1 MGPILFYMASCGSTS
16 CDQFDP
22 SGAKWF
28 KISQQ
33 GLRENSPSSW
43 YMEDIANN
51 SPAETT
57 LPENLAPGGYLI
69 RHEVLNCV
77 FDTLRMLISHTV
89 DQSRD
94 CYRHRWS

>member
-1 MGPILFYMASCGSTS
+1 MASCGSTS

-33 GLRENSPSSW
+33 GQREDDPSTW

-69 RHEVLNCV
+69 RHEVRHSLT
-77 FDTLRMLISHTV
+77 DTLPMLTSNAV
-89 DQSRD
+89 DQPRNRD
-94 CYRHRWS
+94 RRGWS